1 MKQYYRIEVIPMRI
15 LVIDGQSGRLGS
27 QIIEG
32 LRKADISSSH
42 AIIAIGCN
50 SLATS
55 AMLKAGADQGA
66 TGENP
71 VLVQCRSAD
80 IIVGPLGIVL
90 ADALLGEISPQM
102 AVAVGQS
109 SAIRILVPVSQCQTM
124 VVGAAQKSRNQLI
137 DEAVAQVMLLCQP
150 PASPA

>member
-1 MKQYYRIEVIPMRI
+1 MKIV
-15 LVIDGQSGRLGS
+15 VIDGQSGRLGA

-32 LRKADISSSH
+32 LRKANLARTH
-42 AIIAIGCN
+42 TLIALGTN

-80 IIVGPLGIVL
+80 VIAGPVGIVL
-90 ADALLGEISPQM
+90 ADALLGEITPSM

-109 SAIRILVPVSQCQTM
+109 PAIRILVPVSQCRSM
-124 VVGAAQKSRNQLI
+124 VVGAAQKTRLQRV
-137 DEAVAQVMLLCQP
+137 DEAVSQIMQLCAQ
-150 PASPA
+150 A